1 MKTDKKVLIAL
12 DYNATATKIA
22 TVGYS
27 FAKAMNAEITL
38 LHMVEN
44 ETYYTSFIT
53 SPISGIGDFDSAT
66 FFQYL
71 NTDSPTDAANYYLD
85 KIKRHLKDEDIITL
99 VEKGNSADGIL
110 LVAKKL
116 KIDLIIAGSHSQKW
130 LEKIL
135 IGSTT
140 ESILNKTS
148 IPLMIIPT
156 GKNK

>member
-12 DYNATATKIA
+12 DYNATANKIA

-71 NTDSPTDAANYYLD
+71 NTDSPTDAANYFLD

-99 VEKGNSADGIL
+99 VEKGNLADGIL

-116 KIDLIIAGSHSQKW
+116 KVDLIIAGSHSQKW
-130 LEKIL
+130 LEKLL

-140 ESILNKTS
+140 ETILKKTS